1 MLPDLTFAV
10 YVSRAV
16 YRGRPLATPE
26 DLREIFKHITD
37 EVLWEAYRQADEKAF
52 AELFQRH
59 YRNLLHYGL
68 KFTPDQQQAEDCI
81 QELMIRLWTKRYI
94 VGSTESVKYY
104 LLKSYRHLLFRKL
117 RQTRIYS
124 GQTEETDLAEEDLSV
139 EEGMIRS
146 ESAELLQ
153 HKVRA
158 LLSILTPRQREIL
171 YLRFYQN
178 LTPPEIAVL
187 LNINAQS
194 VCNIIQRAFSKIRED
209 APKASYNSFIS
220 TVFGILFFFC

>member
-1 MLPDLTFAV
+1 MTFTGYEV
-10 YVSRAV
+10 RTPCDV
-16 YRGRPLATPE
+16 YRPTFSNSGS
-26 DLREIFKHITD
+26 LREISEHITD
-37 EVLWEAYRQADEKAF
+37 EVLWDAYRKADEKAF

-81 QELMIRLWTKRYI
+81 QELMIKLWTKRYI
-94 VGSTESVKYY
+94 VNATESVKYY
-104 LLKSYRHLLFRKL
+104 LLKSYRHILFRKL
-117 RQTRIYS
+117 RQDRIYS
-124 GQTEETDLAEEDLSV
+124 ERTEETDFTEEDISV
-139 EEGMIRS
+139 EEGMIRT
-146 ESAELLQ
+146 ESVQLLQ

-187 LNINAQS
+187 LNINTQS
-194 VCNIIQRAFSKIRED
+194 VCNIIQRAFNKIREG
-209 APKASYNSFIS
+209 APKTSYNSFIS
-220 TVFGILFFFC
+220 TIFGILFFFC

>member
-1 MLPDLTFAV
+1 M
-10 YVSRAV
+10 
-16 YRGRPLATPE
+16 
-26 DLREIFKHITD
+26 REKFEHITD
-37 EVLWEAYRQADEKAF
+37 EALWEAYRKADERAF

-81 QELMIRLWTKRYI
+81 QELMIKLWTKRY
-94 VGSTESVKYY
+94 VVNATESVRYY

-124 GQTEETDLAEEDLSV
+124 GQTEETDQAEEGFSV

-146 ESAELLQ
+146 ESVELLQ
-153 HKVRA
+153 NKVKA

-194 VCNIIQRAFSKIRED
+194 VCNIIQRAFNKIREG

-220 TVFGILFFFC
+220 TAIGIFFFFC